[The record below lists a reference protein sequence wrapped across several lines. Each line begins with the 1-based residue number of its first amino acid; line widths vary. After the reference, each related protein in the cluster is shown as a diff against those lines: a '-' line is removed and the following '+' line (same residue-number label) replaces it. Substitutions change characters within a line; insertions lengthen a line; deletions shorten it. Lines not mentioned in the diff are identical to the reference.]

1 MFSTNDFII
10 SHKCISTH
18 PFHNNSLESSL
29 KKLNL
34 WFSAEKSKVFI
45 YYVIQSNH
53 ESCFDLKYHSVA
65 DVTNRLTSITRFMN

>member
-18 PFHNNSLESSL
+18 HFHNNSLESSL

-34 WFSAEKSKVFI
+34 WYSVEKF

>member
-34 WFSAEKSKVFI
+34 WYSVEKFLLR
-45 YYVIQSNH
+45 NT
-53 ESCFDLKYHSVA
+53 E
-65 DVTNRLTSITRFMN
+65 